1 MTDKKNCLNTITVNR
16 KCMTKNSTYYKDKAT
31 QIAALRVTNNSHFRD
46 ASSLKSF
53 CYTFKFPLKATRQQ
67 RTLLHTTQYIFK
79 PLVSR
84 TTDLDPQ
91 FLLVLL
97 RCASATNFKSR
108 KQKGSKCKHFAN
120 DWHHNNCLGTFFN
133 ENKAGGSWGSWIPKS
148 INRTSNWNWKFLQMI
163 ETTKIDA
170 SL

>member
-1 MTDKKNCLNTITVNR
+1 MITGKMTDKKNCLNTITVNR
-16 KCMTKNSTYYKDKAT
+16 KCMTKNSTYCKDKAT

-53 CYTFKFPLKATRQQ
+53 CYTFKYPLKATRQQ

-91 FLLVLL
+91 FLFVLL
-97 RCASATNFKSR
+97 RCASATNYIGR
-108 KQKGSKCKHFAN
+108 KQEGSKSKHFAN
-120 DWHHNNCLGTFFN
+120 D
-133 ENKAGGSWGSWIPKS
+133 
-148 INRTSNWNWKFLQMI
+148 
-163 ETTKIDA
+163 
-170 SL
+170 

>member
-16 KCMTKNSTYYKDKAT
+16 KCMTKNSTYCKDKAT
-31 QIAALRVTNNSHFRD
+31 QIAALRHFRD

-91 FLLVLL
+91 FLFVLL
-97 RCASATNFKSR
+97 RCASATNYMSR
-108 KQKGSKCKHFAN
+108 KQEGSKCKHFAN
-120 DWHHNNCLGTFFN
+120 DWHHNDCLGTFFN
-133 ENKAGGSWGSWIPKS
+133 ENKAGGSWGSSNSKS
-148 INRTSNWNWKFLQMI
+148 INRTSNWNWNFLQMI

>member
-16 KCMTKNSTYYKDKAT
+16 KCLPKNSTYYKDKAT

-67 RTLLHTTQYIFK
+67 RTFLHTTQYIFK
-79 PLVSR
+79 PSVSR

-91 FLLVLL
+91 FTLVLL
-97 RCASATNFKSR
+97 RCASATNFMSR

-133 ENKAGGSWGSWIPKS
+133 ENKARDSWGSSIPKS
-148 INRTSNWNWKFLQMI
+148 INRTSKNWNFLQMI
-163 ETTKIDA
+163 ETKKIDA
-170 SL
+170 RL